1 MGSLIKSEY
10 IKGKRSFGRK
20 SLFIFPLVVTC
31 LAIVLMGGQ
40 LTQIGALNWWYMMFL
55 PATIALVSTN
65 SITVE
70 KNNEFFNVDILPYAK
85 NKVWNAKIWVGV
97 SYIFLANMF
106 IFLMTTISGT
116 VFGVQYTILRGVG
129 AAFTLTIAVAWQAPL
144 GMFLAAKFNSSVTLI
159 TIIAAN
165 FICSIQDIAGG
176 KAWFIPFA
184 IPARLMAPILGINPN
199 GVPLEASSPL
209 QATNVILPGIFITSI
224 LFAIL
229 FISSSK
235 WFKERK
241 S

>member
-1 MGSLIKSEY
+1 MGALMKSEY
-10 IKGKRSFGRK
+10 LKGKRSFGRK
-20 SLFIFPLVVTC
+20 SLFIFPLIVTC

-55 PATIALVSTN
+55 PATVALVSAN
-65 SITVE
+65 SIAVE
-70 KNNEFFNVDILPYAK
+70 KKNAFFNVDILPYAK
-85 NKVWNAKIWVGV
+85 NEVWNAKIWVGV

-106 IFLMTTISGT
+106 VFLMTTVSGT
-116 VFGVQYTILRGVG
+116 VFGAQYTILCG
-129 AAFTLTIAVAWQAPL
+129 ATAAAILTITVAWQVPL
-144 GMFLAAKFNSSVTLI
+144 GMFLAAKFNPSVTLI
-159 TIIAAN
+159 AIVAAN

-176 KAWFIPFA
+176 KAWLIPFA

-199 GVPLEASSPL
+199 GVPLEAGSPL
-209 QATNVILPGIFITSI
+209 QNTNVILPGILITAI
-224 LFAIL
+224 LFIIL